1 ATADARVPLDLGRV
15 PLFRARLVRLAP
27 EQYRLQLTLHHI
39 IFDGVAI
46 YRVFLPELTALY
58 QAFAAGKPSPLPE
71 VPIQYADYAC
81 WERKNVT
88 AESVAADMEQIRR
101 QLPANLPE
109 VYLPADHPRPRQR
122 TFRGSMYPFT
132 LGAAL
137 TSALREFGRKHNFS
151 MFHLLLAGF
160 AALLGRYSGLE
171 RIPIGIVTAG
181 RNHRETE
188 ALLGYFL
195 NTVLVPAEL
204 RDGTGFRELARLA
217 RGWTLQALD
226 RERVPF
232 EYLLRELK
240 SQRQPDR
247 NPLFQALFSLE
258 PPMRS
263 LPPEWRITQ
272 MDVDT
277 GTSKYD
283 LYLEMDERPE
293 KVLARFHY
301 SRDLFEAST
310 IRRMLGHFENL
321 LREGLE
327 RPDTPVGELNLMSAE
342 ERAQVVVEWN
352 RTEAEYPREVTIAQ
366 AFEQQVERTPEATA
380 LVFEGRRW
388 TYREVNEEANRLAR
402 VLQKRGLGEGS
413 LVGILLERS
422 AAMVTALLAVLKAGA
437 AYVPL
442 DPAYPPERIRFVQED
457 AGLTGIIAEAA
468 TRDRVPG
475 GASNVVV
482 LEECAEI
489 AGESRE
495 NLPGRVSSEQRAY
508 VIYTSGSTGT
518 PKGVE
523 GTHRGAMNRFS
534 WMWRTY
540 PFQADEVCCQKTNL
554 GFVDSIWEIF
564 GPLLAGIANVILPPA
579 TVRDPEQ
586 FLQVLAEEGVSR
598 IVLVPSQLRALLE
611 HAPKLG
617 ERVPGLKLW

>member
-1 ATADARVPLDLGRV
+1 
-15 PLFRARLVRLAP
+15 
-27 EQYRLQLTLHHI
+27 
-39 IFDGVAI
+39 
-46 YRVFLPELTALY
+46 
-58 QAFAAGKPSPLPE
+58 
-71 VPIQYADYAC
+71 
-81 WERKNVT
+81 
-88 AESVAADMEQIRR
+88 
-101 QLPANLPE
+101 
-109 VYLPADHPRPRQR
+109 
-122 TFRGSMYPFT
+122 
-132 LGAAL
+132 
-137 TSALREFGRKHNFS
+137 
-151 MFHLLLAGF
+151 
-160 AALLGRYSGLE
+160 
-171 RIPIGIVTAG
+171 
-181 RNHRETE
+181 
-188 ALLGYFL
+188 
-195 NTVLVPAEL
+195 
-204 RDGTGFRELARLA
+204 
-217 RGWTLQALD
+217 
-226 RERVPF
+226 
-232 EYLLRELK
+232 
-240 SQRQPDR
+240 
-247 NPLFQALFSLE
+247 
-258 PPMRS
+258 
-263 LPPEWRITQ
+263 
-272 MDVDT
+272 
-277 GTSKYD
+277 
-283 LYLEMDERPE
+283 
-293 KVLARFHY
+293 
-301 SRDLFEAST
+301 
-310 IRRMLGHFENL
+310 
-321 LREGLE
+321 
-327 RPDTPVGELNLMSAE
+327 
-342 ERAQVVVEWN
+342 
-352 RTEAEYPREVTIAQ
+352 
-366 AFEQQVERTPEATA
+366 A
-380 LVFEGRRW
+380 LVLEGRRW

-468 TRDRVPG
+468 TRDRVPD

-617 ERVPGLKLW
+617 ERVPGLKLWSCSGEALPGELAKRFAEAFPGAKLLNIYGCSEVAADASWHEVEEGDDGAWVPIGKPISNTQIYVVDEYGNPVPVGVRGEIYVGGEGLARGYLNRGKLTGSG